1 MVLEEEKVT
10 SDTLK
15 STLDEVMK
23 NRQKY
28 IDAMENSGQMDAI
41 GTIMGLIK
49 DVTK

>member
-1 MVLEEEKVT
+1 MKQ
-10 SDTLK
+10 K
-15 STLDEVMK
+15 IINKMKKVMK
-23 NRQKY
+23 NRQKD